1 MFKNCEYDIS
11 ALEQKC
17 DRMIFLKNTNRLVI
31 LGVSV
36 ETIKGPKHAQNY
48 LA

>member
-1 MFKNCEYDIS
+1 MFKNCEYAIS
-11 ALEQKC
+11 ALEQKG